1 MPVLCEN
8 TSPDTWTV
16 CIIDV
21 DTIAHTCSSELNG
34 YYHHLEKPCELSST
48 QRGFRERVGVS
59 FKPHAKPGG
68 AHFMS
73 LELSKAKQNDG
84 CGARRFLEIPLLAL
98 LVAFWR
104 LESRLLLSAS
114 LG

>member
-1 MPVLCEN
+1 
-8 TSPDTWTV
+8 
-16 CIIDV
+16 
-21 DTIAHTCSSELNG
+21 
-34 YYHHLEKPCELSST
+34 
-48 QRGFRERVGVS
+48 
-59 FKPHAKPGG
+59 
-68 AHFMS
+68 MS